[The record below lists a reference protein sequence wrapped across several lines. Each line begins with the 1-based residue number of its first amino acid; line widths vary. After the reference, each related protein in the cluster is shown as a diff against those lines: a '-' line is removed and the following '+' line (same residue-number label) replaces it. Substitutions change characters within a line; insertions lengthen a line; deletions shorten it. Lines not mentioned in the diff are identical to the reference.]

1 MGLVAVIAEAAMLDL
16 RGFGAIILLCFVVV
30 RIIVRRYWTPI
41 ADIPGP
47 ILASF
52 SALWQ
57 VYHLWKGHIEEEL
70 ISLHKKHG
78 MLSPICII

>member
-1 MGLVAVIAEAAMLDL
+1 MGLVDVSAGAAMLDL
-16 RGFGAIILLCFVVV
+16 RSFGAVILICFVV

-78 MLSPICII
+78 MFK

>member
-1 MGLVAVIAEAAMLDL
+1 MGLAEMSAGAAMLDL
-16 RGFGAIILLCFVVV
+16 RIFGAIGIICSVIV
-30 RIIVRRYWTPI
+30 RVIVRRYWTPI

-70 ISLHKKHG
+70 ISLHKRHG
-78 MLSPICII
+78 MIN

>member
-1 MGLVAVIAEAAMLDL
+1 MGLVNVSTGAAMLDL
-16 RGFGAIILLCFVVV
+16 RSFGAVILVCFVVV

-41 ADIPGP
+41 ADILGP

-78 MLSPICII
+78 M